1 MAGRVQNG
9 PVISPEQIAAR
20 KKAVAMARAQIGKA
34 RFKKIKADAVDAGF
48 TRWLFS
54 EFGITL
60 PQNPVQQRD
69 SGHSVTLSEA
79 SPGDLV
85 FRTAKTNY
93 ESPRG
98 DEVGHVG
105 ILTGGGT
112 VIHATTGAVTEEPTA
127 DFLREP
133 GSYRGTSSAFPL
145 EEELQPAKR

>member
-9 PVISPEQIAAR
+9 PTISPEQIAAR
-20 KKAVAMARAQIGKA
+20 KKAVALARTQIGKS

-48 TRWLFS
+48 TRWIFS

-69 SGHSVTLSEA
+69 AGHSVTLSES
-79 SPGDLV
+79 SPADLV
-85 FRTAKTNY
+85 FRAGKNGY
-93 ESPRG
+93 ASPRG
-98 DEVGHVG
+98 DEVAHVG

-112 VIHATTGAVTEEPTA
+112 VIHATTGQVTEEPTA

-133 GSYRGTSSAFPL
+133 GSYRGTAAAFPL
-145 EEELQPAKR
+145 EEELQPKR